1 MDHTMMV
8 VDSTGLTDTMAGR
21 EWPSCL
27 ASGTIGSSEA
37 APRTAI
43 RVLITPIALTLF
55 LA

>member
-8 VDSTGLTDTMAGR
+8 VDSTGLTDTMADR
-21 EWPSCL
+21 
-27 ASGTIGSSEA
+27 AVA
-37 APRTAI
+37 AMPRLGHHRQLEGRTAI